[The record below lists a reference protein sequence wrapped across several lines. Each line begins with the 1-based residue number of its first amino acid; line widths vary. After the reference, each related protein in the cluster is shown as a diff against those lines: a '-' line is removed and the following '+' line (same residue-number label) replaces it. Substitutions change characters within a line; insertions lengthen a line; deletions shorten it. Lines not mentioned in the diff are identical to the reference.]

1 MPQRI
6 AHSQLPA
13 DPLQEI
19 RRVDQHLDKP
29 LSRTRSHPPIEG
41 GSSLG
46 KQLSSDA
53 CQFQEVFLIIT
64 GQLVTCSKKNKNQGT
79 YRGFLGMDPTAATL
93 RTDPTPM
100 NGTGEDLSSSDIGI
114 VILSIFILVI
124 ALIGLAGNSVVLWLL
139 AFHMHKK
146 TSFHIYL
153 SNLATAD
160 FFSLCFSIIF
170 SLEIFYTFSI
180 FRYFEFLL
188 NFTYI
193 TELSILSAIS
203 TERYLS
209 VQFPIWY
216 HCRRPRTIS
225 AVICA
230 LLWTL
235 SLVLNILE
243 GNFCG
248 LFSKDFENF
257 WYYPCRVVD
266 FVFVSWLIFSF
277 LLLSGSSLALLVRL
291 FSGSQRMKL
300 TRLYM
305 TIGLTVLVF
314 LLCGLP
320 FGVQCFL
327 LVWIQDD
334 FLALPY
340 YTFWVVTFLSSV
352 NSSAN
357 PFVYFFVGSFR
368 QRQQQS
374 LKLVLL
380 RALEDNH
387 VGESE
392 GSAPQETLQMEVSRV
407 C

>member
-1 MPQRI
+1 
-6 AHSQLPA
+6 
-13 DPLQEI
+13 
-19 RRVDQHLDKP
+19 
-29 LSRTRSHPPIEG
+29 
-41 GSSLG
+41 
-46 KQLSSDA
+46 
-53 CQFQEVFLIIT
+53 
-64 GQLVTCSKKNKNQGT
+64 
-79 YRGFLGMDPTAATL
+79 
-93 RTDPTPM
+93 M
-100 NGTGEDLSSSDIGI
+100 NGTGEDLSSSYI
-114 VILSIFILVI
+114 VILILSIFTIVI
-124 ALIGLAGNSVVLWLL
+124 ALVGLAGNSVVLWLL
-139 AFHMHKK
+139 AFHVQKK
-146 TSFHIYL
+146 TPFHIYL
-153 SNLATAD
+153 FNLAGAD

-170 SLEIFYTFSI
+170 SLEIFSTLFI

-216 HCRRPRTIS
+216 HCRRPRSMS

-230 LLWTL
+230 LLWAL
-235 SLVLNILE
+235 SLLLSLLE

-248 LFSKDFENF
+248 LFSKNYENF
-257 WYYPCRVVD
+257 RYYSCRVID
-266 FVFVSWLIFSF
+266 FISVSWLIFSF

-291 FSGSQRMKL
+291 FSGSQQMKL

-320 FGVQCFL
+320 FGMQCFL
-327 LVWIQDD
+327 LAWIQKD
-334 FLALPY
+334 FFELPD

-368 QRQQQS
+368 QKRRQT
-374 LKLVLL
+374 LKLVLQ
-380 RALEDNH
+380 RALEDNQE
-387 VGESE
+387 GESE
-392 GSAPQETLQMEVSRV
+392 GSSPQETMQMEGSRV